1 MNCIYILET
10 ITGNDKDKEY
20 FGLHATDFADV
31 AFQVSTID
39 ATIYIKV
46 WCCLGNRLS
55 AKDVRSKIAIS
66 YTAHDFWFQRGLKE
80 SMK

>member
-1 MNCIYILET
+1 MNCMYILET

-46 WCCLGNRLS
+46 
-55 AKDVRSKIAIS
+55 
-66 YTAHDFWFQRGLKE
+66 
-80 SMK
+80 